1 MKENRLESM
10 AKELYSMRYGD
21 CNDLESH
28 RICSLLEEYT
38 KLLVPDLFNVF
49 DKVWKQR
56 EKKQFYGDCTWTMEK
71 FDEKKVEDDGE
82 VRIETSVRVVFIN
95 LNLTANNTSFL
106 VIREDNDFSSKIHV
120 RIVYKKGEYKGV
132 WPGHKSLSWYKKH
145 KFSPKYGDSR
155 DSGYVV
161 TAEKFR
167 SRSKVEYVS
176 PSGFQTL
183 TKYILPYFEKS
194 AIDLMDMQ

>member
-10 AKELYSMRYGD
+10 AKELYSMRYGE

-49 DKVWKQR
+49 DKVWKQKGKR
-56 EKKQFYGDCTWTMEK
+56 ESYGDFDWSMEK
-71 FDEKKVEDDGE
+71 FEAKKIEDGDEH
-82 VRIETSVRVVFIN
+82 IETNIQAIFVNIN
-95 LNLTANNTSFL
+95 CSTANNTSFL
-106 VIREDNDFSSKIHV
+106 VIREEDDLSSKIHV

-145 KFSPKYGDSR
+145 KFSPKYGDCR
-155 DSGYVV
+155 DCGYVV
-161 TAEKFR
+161 TAEKFL
-167 SRSKVEYVS
+167 SRIKIDRVR
-176 PSGFQTL
+176 PSGFETL
-183 TKYILPYFEKS
+183 IESILPYFEGS